1 MLKIRKWKKHMTD
14 LQELIETTMKLC
26 NNLDKAASEEKRFCV
41 DLQLR
46 FEKMSWE
53 MLRAANELR
62 EIKNYI

>member
-1 MLKIRKWKKHMTD
+1 MTD